1 MGMIPI
7 ALAIAGFVLLWI
19 IVNYNSLAA
28 GRANI
33 VSLQSAREQLLRVYT
48 VNTKQ
53 LSALLRIYGIDMP
66 QYLVR
71 LANEP
76 GQNIENGRL
85 NMALEQVKLQVGKQP
100 ELQDNPDY
108 SDLMQQL
115 EANISGLIK
124 NQQSLLRAMKVYNTQ
139 VARMPYRIVATLF
152 GFKKATAA
160 LV

>member
-28 GRANI
+28 GRASI

-53 LSALLRIYGIDMP
+53 LSALLRIYGLDLP
-66 QYLVR
+66 QYMVS

-76 GQNIENGRL
+76 GQTIETGRL
-85 NMALEQVKLQVGKQP
+85 NTALNQVKQQVSKQP

-108 SDLMQQL
+108 SDLMRQV
-115 EANISGLIK
+115 EANVSGLIK
-124 NQQSLLRAMKVYNTQ
+124 NQQSLLRAVKVYNTQ
-139 VARMPYRIVATLF
+139 VARMPYRIVAILF
-152 GFKKATAA
+152 GFKKATVAP
-160 LV
+160 V